1 MPRPKNAIPTKKVT
15 PTITMA
21 VHDRL
26 VRLAKIGIYGNS
38 PAEVAR
44 HLIVS
49 GLDDLSKT
57 GVLPND
63 HQTTGCI
70 RYPARRGHA
79 GVVAADRA
87 RPDHDRAPRSEEHTS
102 ELQSLMRISSA
113 V

>member
-26 VRLAKIGIYGNS
+26 VRLAKIGIYGSS

-49 GLDDLSKT
+49 GLDDLTKT

-70 RYPARRGHA
+70 RYPAR
-79 GVVAADRA
+79 
-87 RPDHDRAPRSEEHTS
+87 SEENTS
-102 ELQSLMRISSA
+102 ELQSLMRISYA
-113 V
+113 VFCLKKKNHTTQRKSR

>member
-1 MPRPKNAIPTKKVT
+1 MHLGVMSRMYVVLSSRRRHTRCALVTGVQTCALPIWPKNAIPTKKVT

-26 VRLAKIGIYGNS
+26 VRLAKIGIYGSS

-49 GLDDLSKT
+49 GLDDLTKT

-63 HQTTGCI
+63 HQTTG
-70 RYPARRGHA
+70 
-79 GVVAADRA
+79 
-87 RPDHDRAPRSEEHTS
+87 
-102 ELQSLMRISSA
+102 
-113 V
+113 

>member
-1 MPRPKNAIPTKKVT
+1 MSVFFFFKQKTAYEMRISYWSSDVCSSDLVDDMPRPKNAIPTKKVT

-26 VRLAKIGIYGNS
+26 VRLAKIGIYGSS

-49 GLDDLSKT
+49 GLDDLTKT

-63 HQTTGCI
+63 HQTTG
-70 RYPARRGHA
+70 
-79 GVVAADRA
+79 
-87 RPDHDRAPRSEEHTS
+87 
-102 ELQSLMRISSA
+102 
-113 V
+113 

>member
-26 VRLAKIGIYGNS
+26 VRLAKIGIYGSS

-49 GLDDLSKT
+49 GLDDLTKT

-63 HQTTGCI
+63 HQTT
-70 RYPARRGHA
+70 
-79 GVVAADRA
+79 
-87 RPDHDRAPRSEEHTS
+87 RSEEHTS
-102 ELQSLMRISSA
+102 ELQSLIRISYA
-113 V
+113 VFCFQKKKKTKIITKYPNKTKA